1 MESRPN
7 EIGGLSHRGN
17 YLPLVLPLVLAASSA
32 AASAIIDTLSS
43 QHYCIAVSPTIEIQG
58 LHALL
63 LPASLAR
70 LGLLQLSR

>member
-32 AASAIIDTLSS
+32 AASAIIDT
-43 QHYCIAVSPTIEIQG
+43 IFT
-58 LHALL
+58 ALL
-63 LPASLAR
+63 HRRLAHDGDSGTTR
-70 LGLLQLSR
+70 SNAACLLSR